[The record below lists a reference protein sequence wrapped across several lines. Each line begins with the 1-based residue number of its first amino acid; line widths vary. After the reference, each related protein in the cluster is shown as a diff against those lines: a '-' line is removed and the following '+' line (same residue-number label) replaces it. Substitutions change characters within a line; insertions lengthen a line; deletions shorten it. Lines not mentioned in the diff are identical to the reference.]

1 MSERLFGKTF
11 SGCDVAGLAPRVF
24 CESPGSVATRLSHA
38 TRGDVARCV
47 SNANPL
53 TKQPL
58 NVTPGTA
65 VSLNAEQRGF
75 PQTPDY
81 EHRSSR
87 NLKPD
92 PRMPFMRIEDAT
104 FVVTDTETT
113 GTKAAKNR
121 IIEIGAV
128 KVQGGEITD
137 RFQQLVNP
145 QRSVPSRITHL
156 TGITTGMVFEEPV
169 MEEVMPGYLDFLGD
183 GILVAHNLP
192 FDLRFLNAE
201 LERLGQA
208 ELSNDTLCSLR
219 LARRLLP
226 GLRSKGLTRLAQFY
240 GVNVNGRHRAL
251 GDAEATGIILKRFL
265 RQLDF
270 EHDIHEVDEILAFQN
285 RKYTKVRKAPKH
297 LKKLREDVLP
307 DLPDAPGVY
316 FLKTSSGKILYIGK
330 AKRLSDRVKSYFTA
344 IESKAA
350 RKRKMMSKV
359 RRVEWTVTDTELEAL
374 LLESRLIK
382 EERPSYNKAQRRY
395 RSRPFIK
402 LKTNE
407 AFPRVGW
414 QRSISDDGAEYYGPL
429 RSRKQAELIIEL
441 VSRFFGLRE
450 CDDSELSLGQ
460 RCLYADMDRCT
471 APCENDDEARYG
483 RQVERVRDFLCGKD
497 KSVLGELTDRMQQ
510 ASENLEFEKAA
521 TFRDWLQT
529 LERMLE
535 KQEAVAAPVL
545 DHNAA
550 LIHPDVRPGR
560 TDVLFVR
567 HGKFVGA
574 LQLASSLPAASEKK
588 IRKGVAEL
596 FDPAAERPATLT
608 KRDQDEIRLLS
619 HWMFVH
625 RTDLQS
631 VRWAGR
637 GETVF
642 ADAIASRIRGERP
655 AEKAA

>member
-1 MSERLFGKTF
+1 
-11 SGCDVAGLAPRVF
+11 
-24 CESPGSVATRLSHA
+24 
-38 TRGDVARCV
+38 
-47 SNANPL
+47 
-53 TKQPL
+53 
-58 NVTPGTA
+58 
-65 VSLNAEQRGF
+65 
-75 PQTPDY
+75 
-81 EHRSSR
+81 
-87 NLKPD
+87 
-92 PRMPFMRIEDAT
+92 MRIEDAT

-113 GTKAAKNR
+113 GTKAASNR

-128 KVQGGEITD
+128 KVQGGDITD

-145 QRSVPSRITHL
+145 QRSIPSRITHL
-156 TGITTGMVFEEPV
+156 TGITTGMVFEEPA
-169 MEEVMPGYLDFLGD
+169 MEEVMPDYLEFLGD

-201 LERLGQA
+201 LNRLGHP
-208 ELSNDTLCSLR
+208 ELPNETLCSLR

-240 GVNVNGRHRAL
+240 GINVNGRHRAL

-270 EHDIHEVDEILAFQN
+270 EHDIHEVHEVLAFQN

-297 LKKLREDVLP
+297 LKKIREDVLP

-316 FLKTSSGKILYIGK
+316 FLKTSSGKLLYIGK

-382 EERPSYNKAQRRY
+382 EEKPSYNKAQRRY

-402 LKTNE
+402 LQTRE
-407 AFPRVGW
+407 DFPRVGW

-429 RSRKQAELIIEL
+429 RSRKQAELIMEL
-441 VSRFFGLRE
+441 ISRFFGLRE

-471 APCENDDEARYG
+471 APCENDDEALYNK
-483 RQVERVRDFLCGKD
+483 QVERVRQFLCGKD

-510 ASENLEFEKAA
+510 ASANLEFEKAA

-529 LERMLE
+529 LDRMLE
-535 KQEAVAAPVL
+535 KQQAVAAPVL

-550 LIHPDVRPGR
+550 LIHPDVRPGC

-567 HGKFVGA
+567 HGKFVGS
-574 LQLASSLPAASEKK
+574 LQLDMPLSAASEAA
-588 IRKGVAEL
+588 IREGVTEM
-596 FDPAAERPATLT
+596 FDLTAERPDTLS

-625 RTDLQS
+625 RADLQS
-631 VRWAGR
+631 VRWE
-637 GETVF
+637 ETGPGAF
-642 ADAIASRIRGERP
+642 AETIASTIRAASP

>member
-1 MSERLFGKTF
+1 
-11 SGCDVAGLAPRVF
+11 
-24 CESPGSVATRLSHA
+24 
-38 TRGDVARCV
+38 
-47 SNANPL
+47 
-53 TKQPL
+53 
-58 NVTPGTA
+58 
-65 VSLNAEQRGF
+65 
-75 PQTPDY
+75 
-81 EHRSSR
+81 
-87 NLKPD
+87 
-92 PRMPFMRIEDAT
+92 MRIEDAT

-113 GTKAAKNR
+113 GTKAESNR

-128 KVQGGEITD
+128 KVEGGEITD

-145 QRSVPSRITHL
+145 QRSIPSRITHL
-156 TGITTGMVFEEPV
+156 TGITTGMVFEEPT
-169 MEEVMPGYLDFLGD
+169 MADVMPDYLEFLRE

-201 LERLGQA
+201 LDRLGQP
-208 ELSNDTLCSLR
+208 ELRNETLCSLR

-240 GVNVNGRHRAL
+240 GIDVNGRHRAL
-251 GDAEATGIILKRFL
+251 GDAEATGIILNRFL

-270 EHDIHEVDEILAFQN
+270 EHDIHEVDEVLAFQN

-297 LKKLREDVLP
+297 LKKIRDEVLP

-316 FLKTSSGKILYIGK
+316 FLKTSSGKLLYIGK

-350 RKRKMMSKV
+350 RKRKMMAKV

-382 EERPSYNKAQRRY
+382 EEKPSYNKAQRRY

-402 LKTNE
+402 LQTQE
-407 AFPRVGW
+407 DFPRVGW

-429 RSRKQAELIIEL
+429 RSRKQAELIMEL
-441 VSRFFGLRE
+441 ISRFFGLRE

-471 APCENDDEARYG
+471 APCENDDDALYRK
-483 RQVERVRDFLCGKD
+483 QVERVRRFLCGKD
-497 KSVLGELTDRMQQ
+497 KTVLDELTDRMEQ
-510 ASENLEFEKAA
+510 ASANLEFEKAA

-529 LERMLE
+529 LDRMLE

-567 HGKFVGA
+567 HGKFVGS
-574 LQLASSLPAASEKK
+574 LQLDVPLSGAAQAA
-588 IRKGVAEL
+588 IRTGVDEM
-596 FDPAAERPATLT
+596 FDPAAERPDTLS

-625 RTDLQS
+625 RADLQS
-631 VRWAGR
+631 VRWE
-637 GETVF
+637 ETGSGAF
-642 ADAIASRIRGERP
+642 EEAIMSTIRAAARR
-655 AEKAA
+655 EKVA

>member
-1 MSERLFGKTF
+1 
-11 SGCDVAGLAPRVF
+11 
-24 CESPGSVATRLSHA
+24 
-38 TRGDVARCV
+38 
-47 SNANPL
+47 
-53 TKQPL
+53 
-58 NVTPGTA
+58 
-65 VSLNAEQRGF
+65 
-75 PQTPDY
+75 
-81 EHRSSR
+81 
-87 NLKPD
+87 
-92 PRMPFMRIEDAT
+92 MRIEDAT

-113 GTKAAKNR
+113 GTKAASNR

-128 KVQGGEITD
+128 KVHGGEITE

-145 QRSVPSRITHL
+145 QQSIPSRITHL

-169 MEEVMPGYLDFLGD
+169 MEELMPEYLEFLGD
-183 GILVAHNLP
+183 DILVAHNLP

-201 LERLGQA
+201 LARLGHPKLPN
-208 ELSNDTLCSLR
+208 ETLCSLR

-240 GVNVNGRHRAL
+240 GINVNGRHRAL

-270 EHDIHEVDEILAFQN
+270 EHDIHEVDEVLAFQN

-297 LKKLREDVLP
+297 LKKIREDVLP

-316 FLKTSSGKILYIGK
+316 FLKTSSGKLLYIGK

-382 EERPSYNKAQRRY
+382 KEKPSYNKAQRRY

-402 LKTNE
+402 LQTQE
-407 AFPRVGW
+407 DVPRVGW

-429 RSRKQAELIIEL
+429 RSRKQAELIMEL
-441 VSRFFGLRE
+441 ISRFFGLRE

-471 APCENDDEARYG
+471 APCENDDEALYNK
-483 RQVERVRDFLCGKD
+483 QVERVRQFLCGKD

-510 ASENLEFEKAA
+510 ASANLEFEKAA

-529 LERMLE
+529 LDRMLE

-567 HGKFVGA
+567 HGKFVGS
-574 LQLASSLPAASEKK
+574 LQLDTPLSSASEAA
-588 IRKGVAEL
+588 IQSSITEM
-596 FDPAAERPATLT
+596 FDLAAERPDTLS

-625 RTDLQS
+625 RADLQS
-631 VRWAGR
+631 VRWE
-637 GETVF
+637 ETGSGAF
-642 ADAIASRIRGERP
+642 SEAIASTIRAASP